1 MKLAFRKTNTPGFF
15 PGLFNRYTKWSL
27 KTDYPHGGVI
37 IDGILW
43 HTTPKGLQPE
53 VFNNHNDFDVFD
65 TLVSDKIALNRI
77 SEYKGIRYDGIGLIG
92 FKLPWRFSDSKAL
105 YCFEV
110 LWLAL
115 TGENPNKPISPDTV
129 MAELLR
135 QINAQSIKTHIDA
148 ISLDDDNR
156 PVHNTGSGAS

>member
-1 MKLAFRKTNTPGFF
+1 MKLAFRKTNASGFL
-15 PGLFNRYTKWSL
+15 PTLFNRYTKWSL
-27 KTDYPHGGVI
+27 KTDYPHGGVL
-37 IDGILW
+37 IDGVLW
-43 HTTPKGLQPE
+43 HTTPKGLMPE

-65 TLVSDKIALNRI
+65 TPVSDKIALNRI

-92 FKLPWRFSDSKAL
+92 FKLPWRFSDSNAL

-115 TGENPNKPISPDTV
+115 TGENPSKPISPDTV

-135 QINAQSIKTHIDA
+135 QINAQSNEADGDA
-148 ISLDDDNR
+148 IGNDDHNR
-156 PVHNTGSGAS
+156 DLFDPGSGAS

>member
-1 MKLAFRKTNTPGFF
+1 MKIAFRKTNNPGL

-27 KTDYPHGGVI
+27 KTGYAHGGVLI
-37 IDGILW
+37 GDDLW
-43 HTTPKGLQPE
+43 HMTPHGLIPE
-53 VFNNHNDFDVFD
+53 KVKSLESWDLFH
-65 TLVSDKIALNRI
+65 TPVSDKIALNRI
-77 SEYKGIRYDGIGLIG
+77 SAYRGIRYDGIGLIG

-135 QINAQSIKTHIDA
+135 QINAQGITFYHPADCT
-148 ISLDDDNR
+148 DDGDGTLR
-156 PVHNTGSGAS
+156 DSSGGES